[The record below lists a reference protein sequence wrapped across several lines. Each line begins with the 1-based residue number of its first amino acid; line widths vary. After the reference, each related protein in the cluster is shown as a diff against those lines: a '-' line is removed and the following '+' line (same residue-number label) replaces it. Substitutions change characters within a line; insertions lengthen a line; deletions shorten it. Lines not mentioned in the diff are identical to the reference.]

1 MDNFI
6 KPEHVQGS
14 QEWLEH
20 RKNHLGASE
29 ASIVMGLSPWT
40 TPYQLWERKLGLAA
54 EQEETWQMR
63 RGTELEPIALRQFCD
78 EVDIEMFPQI
88 VYHPEHRFMMASMDG
103 LSLDRKEAV
112 EIKCPGQS
120 AHATALDGYVP
131 EYYMPQLQHQLACLG
146 LDVIWY
152 YSFDGNSGVALR
164 VERDN
169 EFIKRMI
176 DAELAFWECVQKK
189 EPPEMTYKDYEDRSS
204 AKRVAYHDRLV
215 EIERQIKSLESEKK
229 IIKDDLIKDANGRST
244 SGSGLLLTKS
254 YPKGRVDYSAIPELQ
269 DMDLEQYRK
278 PSKPVWT
285 LRIAK

>member
-1 MDNFI
+1 
-6 KPEHVQGS
+6 
-14 QEWLEH
+14 
-20 RKNHLGASE
+20 
-29 ASIVMGLSPWT
+29 
-40 TPYQLWERKLGLAA
+40 
-54 EQEETWQMR
+54 
-63 RGTELEPIALRQFCD
+63 
-78 EVDIEMFPQI
+78 VDIEMFPQI